1 MRLRIPHRIP
11 RQERPPRPTHRRRRV
26 GARIALATALA
37 AIPAV
42 VVLGTGQAAE
52 ASGLDD
58 PVKKEIAMQI
68 VSTAENSSL
77 EWREQFDYIED
88 IDDGRGYTAGI
99 IGFCSG
105 THDMLELVEYY
116 TDQVPDNPL
125 AEYLPA
131 LREVDGS
138 DSHEGLDPG
147 FTAAWEEAAATEEFR
162 AAQEHERDRVY
173 FGPSVTRAKSD
184 GLRTLGQFA
193 YYDAIVMHGQEGFD
207 SIREE
212 AMNEAAPPADG
223 GDETAYL
230 DAFLD
235 ARVVEMKKEAA
246 HEDTSRVDT
255 AQRVFLRNG
264 NLDLNTP
271 LAWAVYGENFRIDK
285 DPQPGPGPTD
295 PPAGEALISRGK
307 PVTASSSEDSTLAPA
322 KAVDGVAST
331 RWASAEGVDPQWLRV
346 DLGAGAEISRVE
358 LTWEAAYA
366 KQYRLEVSANGTD
379 WTRLAAETAGNGG
392 TDTWTGL
399 TGEGRYLRMYGTAR
413 GTAWG
418 YSLWEIEVYGST
430 GGTTPPNPTDP
441 PASGAFSVVGAGDI
455 ADQCNQSD
463 SGCQHFKTA
472 ARAMAIDPAFYI
484 TMGDNQYDDAHIEDF
499 RAYYDKS
506 WGQFKDKTH
515 PVPGNHEAYDDWDNQ
530 DEVAYREYFGDRAT
544 PQGKMWYSYDYG
556 NWHFIALNSNRFD
569 EREQLDWLKADL
581 AANGKKCVA
590 AYFHHPLFS
599 SGSHGNDPVGKPVWS
614 MLREAGT
621 ELVLSGHDH
630 HYERFAPQNPDGAAD
645 PDGIVEIL
653 GGMGGKDLYGQ
664 GDTVQANS
672 QKRIW
677 DKFGVMQL
685 DFTDTSFT
693 SKFVGTDGTV
703 LDTGPTYSCH

>member
-1 MRLRIPHRIP
+1 MRMPQRLFRRVS
-11 RQERPPRPTHRRRRV
+11 RSERPPRPTHRRRRTGV
-26 GARIALATALA
+26 RVALAMALT
-37 AIPAV
+37 AIPAAV
-42 VVLGTGQAAE
+42 ALNTGQAAV

-77 EWREQFDYIED
+77 QWREQFDYIED
-88 IDDGRGYTAGI
+88 IGDGRGYTAGI

-116 TDQVPDNPL
+116 TGKVPGNPL
-125 AEYLPA
+125 AKYLPA
-131 LREVDGS
+131 LRAVDGS

-147 FTAAWEEAAATEEFR
+147 FTTAWEQASATPEFR

-173 FGPSVTRAKSD
+173 FDPSVSRAKSD
-184 GLRTLGQFA
+184 GLRVLGQFA
-193 YYDAIVMHGQEGFD
+193 YYDAIVMHGQSGFD
-207 SIREE
+207 SIRAE
-212 AMNEAAPPADG
+212 ARNDARTPAEG
-223 GDETAYL
+223 GDETQYL

-264 NLDLNTP
+264 NLDLDTP
-271 LAWAVYGENFRIDK
+271 LAWAVYGEDFRIDT
-285 DPQPGPGPTD
+285 DPRPDPEPTD
-295 PPAGEALISRGK
+295 TSGAETLISRGK
-307 PVTASSSEDSTLAPA
+307 PATASSSETSALAPG
-322 KAVDGVAST
+322 KAVDGDATT
-331 RWASAEGVDPQWLRV
+331 RWASAEGSDPQWLRI
-346 DLGAGAEISRVE
+346 DLGAGASVSRVE

-366 KQYRLEVSANGTD
+366 KQYRLEISADGTD

-399 TGEGRYLRMYGTAR
+399 TGKGRYLRVYGTAR
-413 GTAWG
+413 GTTYG
-418 YSLWEIEVYGST
+418 YSLWEADVYGTT
-430 GGTTPPNPTDP
+430 GGTTPTDP
-441 PASGAFSVVGAGDI
+441 PPQGAFTVVGAGDI
-455 ADQCNQSD
+455 ADQCNESD
-463 SGCQHFKTA
+463 PGCQHFKTA

-499 RAYYDKS
+499 RNYYDKS
-506 WGQFKDKTH
+506 WGRFKDKTH

-530 DEVAYREYFGDRAT
+530 DEVAYRQYFGDRAT

-556 NWHFIALNSNRFD
+556 NWHFVALNSNRFD

-581 AANGKKCVA
+581 AKNSKKCVA

-599 SGSHGNDPVGKPVWS
+599 SGSHGNDPVSKPIWS
-614 MLREAGT
+614 MLQAAGT

-630 HYERFAPQNPDGAAD
+630 HYERFAPQSPDGQAD
-645 PDGIVEIL
+645 PNGIVEIL

-664 GDTVQANS
+664 GDTVQKNS

-685 DFTDTSFT
+685 DFTDTTFT

-703 LDTGPTYSCH
+703 LDTGPTYSCR